1 MRFEASLGLAV
12 LAAAVPANAGV
23 FTDDLSRCIV
33 QKTTDTDR
41 TLLVKWMFAAVTRNP
56 DLAGMASLSEADR
69 DKLNSSTAALYD
81 RLILSD
87 CRSQSVAALKNE
99 GVGSLGQAGQVL
111 GSAAARQLT
120 GSPEVSTEMEK
131 MGNGIDKARWKALA
145 DEAGVPWKDD

>member
-87 CRSQSVAALKNE
+87 SDRRALPRS
-99 GVGSLGQAGQVL
+99 
-111 GSAAARQLT
+111 
-120 GSPEVSTEMEK
+120 K
-131 MGNGIDKARWKALA
+131 MKALDRSDRPGRFSVRPLRA
-145 DEAGVPWKDD
+145 N